1 MAVLKLLSVAAV
13 AIFLSDTDWACA
25 TISENGSESD
35 TNSKSTLPEDD
46 GEDLEEEQ
54 PEIEDDGGS
63 PDATNNTAER
73 VKCWEQMNVARSAA
87 GFAEFT
93 QHNMFKIGEENG
105 AEPQNVAE
113 ELKTYLAKVCEGI
126 KTNQKPGDLTAPIEG
141 TFAYAVQDGTTADCQ
156 AAVDYWKD
164 AFTNFKGELPPAYE
178 ANTTPYNDTQNVSFI
193 SLFNPQDAPKVDCAY
208 FTCPASA
215 GGGEKQ
221 KQGTG
226 EDKEMKALICATTPE
241 ALKAG
246 EQPFKQEQWNK
257 ITVALSSGSTV
268 GPVPTFLALAAA
280 ALAAVFF

>member
-1 MAVLKLLSVAAV
+1 MFVLKLLSVAA
-13 AIFLSDTDWACA
+13 AAMFYSDANWAWA
-25 TISENGSESD
+25 TTVENAAGSD
-35 TNSKSTLPEDD
+35 ANNKSQVNGHTEHDND
-46 GEDLEEEQ
+46 EGE
-54 PEIEDDGGS
+54 PEIEEPNDSLDS
-63 PDATNNTAER
+63 TTNTAER

-93 QHNMFKIGEENG
+93 QHNMFKIQDNET
-105 AEPQNVAE
+105 EPQNAAA
-113 ELKTYLAKVCEGI
+113 ELKTYLEKVCEGI
-126 KTNQKPGDLTAPIEG
+126 KTNQKPEGLTTAIEG
-141 TFAYAVQDGTTADCQ
+141 TFAYAVQDGEEADCQ

-164 AFTNFKGELPPAYE
+164 AFTNFKGELPP
-178 ANTTPYNDTQNVSFI
+178 NDTQNVSFI
-193 SLFNPQDAPKVDCAY
+193 SLFNPQDSPQVDCAY
-208 FTCPASA
+208 FNCPASA

-226 EDKEMKALICATTPE
+226 EDKEVKALICATTPE